1 MQRLLDDTTSNQVAK
16 IFTAWPLNSPEII
29 GMFSSCTSLLSEES
43 CSRDYRKFFP
53 FPLSSSRSK
62 LDTLW
67 SRLLDVYTAEKVRV
81 QPSRQ

>member
-1 MQRLLDDTTSNQVAK
+1 MQRLLDDATTNRMAK
-16 IFTAWPLNSPEII
+16 IFTAWPLNSPEIK

-53 FPLSSSRSK
+53 FPLSSRSK

-67 SRLLDVYTAEKVRV
+67 SRLLDVYTAEEERV

>member
-1 MQRLLDDTTSNQVAK
+1 MAK
-16 IFTAWPLNSPEII
+16 IFTAWPLNSPEIK

-53 FPLSSSRSK
+53 FPLSFRSK

-67 SRLLDVYTAEKVRV
+67 SRLLDVYTAEEVRV

>member
-1 MQRLLDDTTSNQVAK
+1 MQRLLDDATTNRMAK
-16 IFTAWPLNSPEII
+16 IFTAWPLNSPEIK

-67 SRLLDVYTAEKVRV
+67 SRLLDVYTAEEVRV

>member
-1 MQRLLDDTTSNQVAK
+1 MQRLLDDTTTNRVAK

-29 GMFSSCTSLLSEES
+29 GLFSSCTSLLSEES
-43 CSRDYRKFFP
+43 RSRDYRKFFP
-53 FPLSSSRSK
+53 FPLSSRSK

-67 SRLLDVYTAEKVRV
+67 SRLLDVYTAEEVRV

>member
-1 MQRLLDDTTSNQVAK
+1 MQRLLDDATTNRMAK
-16 IFTAWPLNSPEII
+16 IFTAWPLNSPEIK

-53 FPLSSSRSK
+53 FPLSSSSK

-67 SRLLDVYTAEKVRV
+67 SRLLDVYTAEEVRV

>member
-1 MQRLLDDTTSNQVAK
+1 MQRLLDDTTTNRVAK

-53 FPLSSSRSK
+53 FPLSSPRSK

-67 SRLLDVYTAEKVRV
+67 SRLLDVYTAEEVRF

>member
-1 MQRLLDDTTSNQVAK
+1 MQRLLDDTTTNRVAK

-53 FPLSSSRSK
+53 FPLSSPRSK

-67 SRLLDVYTAEKVRV
+67 SRLLDVYTAEEVRV

>member
-1 MQRLLDDTTSNQVAK
+1 MQRLLDDTTTNRVAK

-53 FPLSSSRSK
+53 FPLSSRSK

-67 SRLLDVYTAEKVRV
+67 SRLLDVYTAEEVRV

>member
-1 MQRLLDDTTSNQVAK
+1 MAK
-16 IFTAWPLNSPEII
+16 IFTAWPLNSPEIK

-53 FPLSSSRSK
+53 FPLSSRSK

-67 SRLLDVYTAEKVRV
+67 SRLLDVYTAEEVRV

>member
-1 MQRLLDDTTSNQVAK
+1 MAK
-16 IFTAWPLNSPEII
+16 IFTAWPLNSPEIK

-43 CSRDYRKFFP
+43 CSPDYRKFFP
-53 FPLSSSRSK
+53 FPLSSRSK

-67 SRLLDVYTAEKVRV
+67 SRLLDVYTAEEVRV